1 MLPPPSAS
9 GDFNA
14 KQATKVM
21 PVEQLGHDIEWLHN
35 PFPEREV
42 PGARVLDESVI
53 RWISG
58 VVVLGY
64 IQNDCKI
71 LNHILC

>member
-9 GDFNA
+9 GDFDSM
-14 KQATKVM
+14 QATKVM

-42 PGARVLDESVI
+42 PGARVLDESVL
-53 RWISG
+53 RWIS
-58 VVVLGY
+58 
-64 IQNDCKI
+64 
-71 LNHILC
+71 